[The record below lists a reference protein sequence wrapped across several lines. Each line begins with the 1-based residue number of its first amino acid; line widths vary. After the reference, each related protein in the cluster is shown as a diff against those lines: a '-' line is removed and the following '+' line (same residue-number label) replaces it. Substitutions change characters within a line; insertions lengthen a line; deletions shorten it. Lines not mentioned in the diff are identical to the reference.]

1 MSIRDEMIFIKAVQM
16 RADKLCRNMI
26 NIGKQGYYHEG
37 SFAFLRLPR
46 LFSNLFLHFMPL
58 LPRRFLHG
66 RLHPQR
72 LDCIGFTMTQPN
84 TPLIGQ

>member
-46 LFSNLFLHFMPL
+46 LFSNFL
-58 LPRRFLHG
+58 LHYSAISSFEVMF
-66 RLHPQR
+66 QR
-72 LDCIGFTMTQPN
+72 YSSS
-84 TPLIGQ
+84 

>member
-16 RADKLCRNMI
+16 RADKVCRNMI

-46 LFSNLFLHFMPL
+46 LFSNLFLHYSAISSFEVM
-58 LPRRFLHG
+58 F
-66 RLHPQR
+66 
-72 LDCIGFTMTQPN
+72 
-84 TPLIGQ
+84 